1 MEAHGARQRS
11 QINITK
17 IHLTHRQQQ
26 HEHTS
31 KCAINK
37 NTEKRIK
44 NFTDGVVDDDD
55 DDENDDNN
63 NYKDD
68 ASAE

>member
-26 HEHTS
+26 QHEDTS

-55 DDENDDNN
+55 ENDDNN

>member
-1 MEAHGARQRS
+1 MHFKHGARQRS

-55 DDENDDNN
+55 ENGDNN